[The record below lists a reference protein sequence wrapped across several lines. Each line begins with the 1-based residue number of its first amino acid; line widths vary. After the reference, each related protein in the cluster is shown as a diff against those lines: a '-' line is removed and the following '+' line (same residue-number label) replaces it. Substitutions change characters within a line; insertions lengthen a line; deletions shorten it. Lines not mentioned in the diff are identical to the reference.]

1 MVKIAIN
8 GFGRIGRASFKAA
21 FKRKDLEIVAVNDLA
36 NIEILAY
43 LLAHDSVFGNY
54 DKEVKVKGT
63 SLFIDGKEVP
73 IFSQPDPS
81 QLPWGKLKVD
91 VVLECTGVFQDSNK
105 SKAHLEAGA
114 KRVIISAPPKDKT
127 KILCLGCNEE
137 EYKPKKDFIVSNG
150 SCTTNCLAPLAKILN
165 DEIGIEK
172 GLMTTIHSYTSTQNL
187 VDGPNKDFRRS
198 RSGSLNI
205 VPTTTGAAIAV
216 TRVIPALE
224 GKFNGMAVRVP
235 SPCVSLVDLVAK
247 LKQNVT
253 LEKVNSL
260 FIGASQGSL
269 KGILA
274 VEKEPLVSSDF
285 RGNQYSSIVDL
296 SQTMVVGDLVKVI
309 AWYDNEW
316 GYSERLIDLAIY
328 MTQEEEKK

>member
-1 MVKIAIN
+1 MTKIAIN

-21 FKRKDLEIVAVNDLA
+21 FKRKDVEIVAINDLTD
-36 NIEILAY
+36 IKILAY

-54 DKEVKVKGT
+54 EEKVEVKNG
-63 SLFIDGKEVP
+63 SLLVAGKKIPV
-73 IFSQPDPS
+73 FSKPDPA

-91 VVLECTGVFQDSNK
+91 VVLECTGVFQDYSK

-114 KRVIISAPPKDKT
+114 KRVIISAPPKDDT

-137 EYKPKKDFIVSNG
+137 EYKPAKDLIVSNG
-150 SCTTNCLAPLAKILN
+150 SCTTNCLAPIAKILN

-172 GLMTTIHSYTSTQNL
+172 GLMTTIHSYTSSQNL

-198 RSGSLNI
+198 RAGALNI

-216 TRVIPALE
+216 TRVLPSLK
-224 GKFNGMAVRVP
+224 GKFNGMAIRVP
-235 SPCVSLVDLVAK
+235 SPCVSLVDLVVK

-253 LEKVNSL
+253 LEKINSL
-260 FIGASQGSL
+260 FIGASRGEL

-274 VEKEPLVSSDF
+274 VEAEPLVSSDF
-285 RGNQYSSIVDL
+285 RKNEYSSIVDL
-296 SQTMVVGDLVKVI
+296 GQTMVIGDLVKI
-309 AWYDNEW
+309 ISWYDNEW
-316 GYSERLIDLAIY
+316 GYSERLIDLAVY
-328 MTQEEEKK
+328 MAKKEKK